1 MSKPADFMKRLLVLA
16 FATACLPL
24 VACAQHNSSGAVPAM
39 YATKAEAE
47 KAAPKFNCT
56 GAHQMGDKWMPCA
69 KHGDAK
75 THAH

>member
-1 MSKPADFMKRLLVLA
+1 MKRLLFLA
-16 FATACLPL
+16 LASACLPPI
-24 VACAQHNSSGAVPAM
+24 AFAQQATQGGAPTM

-47 KAAPKFNCT
+47 KAAAKLNCT

-75 THAH
+75 SHAH

>member
-1 MSKPADFMKRLLVLA
+1 
-16 FATACLPL
+16 
-24 VACAQHNSSGAVPAM
+24 M

-47 KAAPKFNCT
+47 KAASKFNCT

-69 KHGDAK
+69 KHSDTK

>member
-1 MSKPADFMKRLLVLA
+1 MKRLLLLA
-16 FATACLPL
+16 LASTCLHSI
-24 VACAQHNSSGAVPAM
+24 AWAQHTNSGAVPAM

-47 KAAPKFNCT
+47 KAASKFNCI

-75 THAH
+75 PPAH

>member
-1 MSKPADFMKRLLVLA
+1 MNRLLLCALV
-16 FATACLPL
+16 FACLPP
-24 VACAQHNSSGAVPAM
+24 VASAQHANQGAVPAM

-47 KAAPKFNCT
+47 KAASKFNCT

-69 KHGDAK
+69 KHSDTK